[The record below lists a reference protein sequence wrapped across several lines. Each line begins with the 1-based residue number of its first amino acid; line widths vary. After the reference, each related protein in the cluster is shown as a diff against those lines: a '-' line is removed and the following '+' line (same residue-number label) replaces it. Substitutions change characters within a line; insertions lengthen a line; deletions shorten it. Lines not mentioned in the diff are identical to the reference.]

1 MARRE
6 VLEIVCDRCG
16 KKDLQTKDQLSDEPE
31 LVATFR
37 GQKTEYKDLCLRCR
51 DAVMGYFN
59 RMTKRD
65 DEEKKAD
72 AAPAPATV
80 APPLAVVQPVVKKHG
95 FLGGK

>member
-1 MARRE
+1 MSRRE
-6 VLEIVCDRCG
+6 VLEIVCDRCQ

-37 GQKTEYKDLCLRCR
+37 GQKTEYKDLCIRCR

-65 DEEKKAD
+65 DEEKKSEV
-72 AAPAPATV
+72 AATTV
-80 APPLAVVQPVVKKHG
+80 ENPNLSVVQPAEKKRG
-95 FLGGK
+95 FLGGR

>member
-6 VLEIVCDRCG
+6 VLEIVCDRCQ
-16 KKDLQTKDQLSDEPE
+16 KKDLQTKEQLSEEPE

-37 GQKTEYKDLCLRCR
+37 GQKTEYKDLCIRCR

-65 DEEKKAD
+65 DEEKKPDVQAST
-72 AAPAPATV
+72 AES
-80 APPLAVVQPVVKKHG
+80 PPLAVVPQEKKRS
-95 FLGGK
+95 FLGGR

>member
-6 VLEIVCDRCG
+6 VLEIVCDRCQ
-16 KKDLQTKDQLSDEPE
+16 KKDLQTKEQLSEEPE

-37 GQKTEYKDLCLRCR
+37 GQKTEYKDLCIRCR

-65 DEEKKAD
+65 EEKKPDVQAS
-72 AAPAPATV
+72 AAES
-80 APPLAVVQPVVKKHG
+80 PPLVVVPQEKKRS
-95 FLGGK
+95 FLGGR